1 MHSPLTDR
9 HSIRR
14 LVLLF
19 SLVYMASYITRTNFG
34 AVISELELS
43 TGFSRSALSGA
54 VTASFISYGIGQLI
68 SGFLGDKISPKR
80 LVGAGLFLSALMNL
94 LIPFTTAP
102 YQMTV
107 IWCINGF
114 AQSLLWPP
122 LVKLLTV
129 FLSDEDFKDGSTSV
143 SLFGTVGT
151 VAVYL
156 ISPLLIFLFSY
167 RAVFFFG
174 ALVGLLMLLFWM
186 RFAPDTSNY
195 KKTEIK
201 SEFKPKKYNILTPLM
216 LFIFL
221 AITLQGML
229 RDGVTTW
236 MPTYISDT
244 YLLGGE
250 ISILSGVC
258 LPIFSIVCIKITSFI
273 YKRWVKNPL
282 TLAAIIFAI
291 GAASAFLLSLTNG
304 HGALFSVILSALL
317 TGSMYGVNLLLVC
330 MLPGYFKSYSN
341 VAFITGAINCA
352 TYVGSAASTFGFALL
367 SEELGWSFTILLWLA
382 AAILGTLI
390 CLLTMNKFKNKCINN
405 A

>member
-1 MHSPLTDR
+1 M
-9 HSIRR
+9 
-14 LVLLF
+14 
-19 SLVYMASYITRTNFG
+19 G
-34 AVISELELS
+34 
-43 TGFSRSALSGA
+43 
-54 VTASFISYGIGQLI
+54 
-68 SGFLGDKISPKR
+68 
-80 LVGAGLFLSALMNL
+80 ALM
-94 LIPFTTAP
+94 
-102 YQMTV
+102 
-107 IWCINGF
+107 
-114 AQSLLWPP
+114 
-122 LVKLLTV
+122 LVMWL
-129 FLSDEDFKDGSTSV
+129 
-143 SLFGTVGT
+143 
-151 VAVYL
+151 
-156 ISPLLIFLFSY
+156 
-167 RAVFFFG
+167 
-174 ALVGLLMLLFWM
+174 
-186 RFAPDTSNY
+186 RFAPDAPKSAVQNISDTHTPCE
-195 KKTEIK
+195 KKGT
-201 SEFKPKKYNILTPLM
+201 FLTFLSPM
-216 LFIFL
+216 LLLIML
-221 AITLQGML
+221 GIALQGML

-244 YLLGGE
+244 YSLGGE

-352 TYVGSAASTFGFALL
+352 TYVGSAASTFGFAVL

-382 AAILGTLI
+382 VAILGTLI